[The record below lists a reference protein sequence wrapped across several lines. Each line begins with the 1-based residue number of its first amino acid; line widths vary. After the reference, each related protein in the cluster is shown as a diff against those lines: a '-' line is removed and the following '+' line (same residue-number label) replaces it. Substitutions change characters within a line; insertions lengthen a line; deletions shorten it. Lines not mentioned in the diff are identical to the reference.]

1 MNASVQIKWYRAG
14 MLQQAMFKIEAKHW
28 GRSNS
33 RVLSHKKE
41 RRLTFNLCRESPF
54 SFTCRACSRCC
65 RGKVILVGP
74 HEILGMSRALG
85 IDTTELLSRYT
96 NQGGTALRTT
106 EDGRCVFVGPDGCRV
121 HAHRPL
127 VCRLYPLGR
136 KTDAEGRESFAMYA
150 TQPDCEAV
158 IGRHGTVATF
168 LESQGVEPYFAWSQR
183 YGKIYRR
190 MIELLGGAELDSEHG
205 QESDPEARQDTA
217 AGMETSPQ
225 AKLRARSDTGAKTVP
240 KTVSKDKPVPA
251 PTPYLSTWQD
261 IDASLA
267 EYCAA
272 KGITPPT
279 HIEAA
284 IDLHIR
290 AMEEWLE
297 ALEIKP

>member
-1 MNASVQIKWYRAG
+1 MR
-14 MLQQAMFKIEAKHW
+14 H
-28 GRSNS
+28 
-33 RVLSHKKE
+33 
-41 RRLTFNLCRESPF
+41 LTFDLCQESPF

-85 IDTTELLSRYT
+85 INTSELLSRYT

-121 HAHRPL
+121 HARRPL

-136 KTDAEGRESFAMYA
+136 KTDAEGRESFSMYA

-158 IGRHGTVATF
+158 IGRDGTVATY

-183 YGKIYRR
+183 YSKIYRR
-190 MIELLGGAELDSEHG
+190 MIELLGGAELDPELG
-205 QESDPEARQDTA
+205 QEGDPEAKQSKA
-217 AGMETSPQ
+217 AGMEPSPQ
-225 AKLRARSDTGAKTVP
+225 GKLRAASDTGAKILPETVP
-240 KTVSKDKPVPA
+240 KDKPA
-251 PTPYLSTWQD
+251 PVPYLSTWQD

-267 EYCAA
+267 EYCAG

-279 HIEAA
+279 NIEAA

-297 ALEIKP
+297 ALEAKL

>member
-1 MNASVQIKWYRAG
+1 
-14 MLQQAMFKIEAKHW
+14 
-28 GRSNS
+28 
-33 RVLSHKKE
+33 LSHEKV
-41 RRLTFNLCRESPF
+41 RHLTFDLRRESPF

-85 IDTTELLSRYT
+85 IGTTELLSRYT
-96 NQGGTALRTT
+96 EQGGTALRTT

-121 HAHRPL
+121 HARRPL

-136 KTDAEGRESFAMYA
+136 KIDSEGRESFAMYA

-158 IGRHGTVATF
+158 IGRDGTVAEF
-168 LESQGVEPYFAWSQR
+168 LESQGVEPYFVWSR
-183 YGKIYRR
+183 HYSEIYRR
-190 MIELLGGAELDSEHG
+190 MIELLGRAEPDAELG
-205 QESDPEARQDTA
+205 QEGDPEAGQATA
-217 AGMETSPQ
+217 AAVEPSQRGE
-225 AKLRARSDTGAKTVP
+225 LRAGSHMGAENEPETDP
-240 KTVSKDKPVPA
+240 KDEPA
-251 PTPYLSTWQD
+251 PAPAPHLSPWQD

-272 KGITPPT
+272 KGLTPPAD
-279 HIEAA
+279 IDAA

-297 ALEIKP
+297 TLEGKP